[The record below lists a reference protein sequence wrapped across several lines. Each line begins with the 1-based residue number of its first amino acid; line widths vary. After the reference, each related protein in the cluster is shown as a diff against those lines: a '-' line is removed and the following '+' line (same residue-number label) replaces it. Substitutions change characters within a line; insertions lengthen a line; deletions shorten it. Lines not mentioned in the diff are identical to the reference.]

1 MIENYLTKDESI
13 LLCKVSKSL
22 FDELMKNNN
31 IKKIYVK
38 RKVFY
43 DKNQMTEYAKELEH
57 RRNLRIKEW

>member
-13 LLCKVSKSL
+13 SLCKVSKSL

-31 IKKIYVK
+31 IKRIYIK

-43 DKNQMTEYAKELEH
+43 DKNQMTEYAKELEY
-57 RRNLRIKEW
+57 RRNLRVKEW

>member
-31 IKKIYVK
+31 IKKICIK

-43 DKNQMTEYAKELEH
+43 DKNQMTEYAKELEY
-57 RRNLRIKEW
+57 RRNLRVKEW